1 MEILKVEGSRREYL
15 DLLLLAD
22 ESMDMVLRYLDKG
35 EMYILLDGGTLRAE
49 CVVLEDDVDT
59 LEIKNLSVLPSYQR
73 MGYGSSLIRFLEN
86 EYRNR
91 YYFLQVGTGNSPMTI
106 PFYERCGFVK
116 SGIRRNFFLENYDHP
131 IYEDGV
137 RLVDMIVLRKVL

>member
-1 MEILKVEGSRREYL
+1 MEILKVEGSRRDYL
-15 DLLLLAD
+15 HLLLLAD

-91 YYFLQVGTGNSPMTI
+91 YHFLQVGT
-106 PFYERCGFVK
+106 
-116 SGIRRNFFLENYDHP
+116 
-131 IYEDGV
+131 
-137 RLVDMIVLRKVL
+137 